1 MKSAIVNFLKGVNVF
16 QDFTEKQLDSIADQL
31 EVKDYIPGARI
42 IQKGE
47 EGDAMYLIMEGAVHI
62 PVIDADGQK
71 RFTAFL
77 SQNDFFGEMALM
89 TGEPRTA
96 TVIVDNEQACRCL
109 VVRKEIVEPFLHK
122 NPGIAKFLTEILG
135 KRLLESGTMTRVGKY
150 RILGLLGAGGTSQV
164 FEGLHPDLHRSVAI
178 KMLSHSL
185 VYEGDFAQRFQ
196 QEARLIAD
204 LNHDHI
210 LQVFDAESAYATF
223 FIVMEK
229 LKGIDLVD
237 HIQQQGKLSAKQ
249 TRDILIQVAKA
260 LNYAH
265 KKGVV
270 HRDIKPANIFIE
282 EDGNVKLTDFGI
294 ASSPGLVQS
303 DDVDPGIH
311 GTPGFLAPEV
321 IMGKPSDG
329 RVDIYA
335 MGVVA
340 YAMLTGTLPF
350 A

>member
-1 MKSAIVNFLKGVNVF
+1 
-16 QDFTEKQLDSIADQL
+16 
-31 EVKDYIPGARI
+31 
-42 IQKGE
+42 
-47 EGDAMYLIMEGAVHI
+47 
-62 PVIDADGQK
+62 
-71 RFTAFL
+71 
-77 SQNDFFGEMALM
+77 MALM

-96 TVIVDNEQACRCL
+96 TVIVDNDQACRCL
-109 VVRKEIVEPFLHK
+109 VIKEIVEPFLHK

-164 FEGLHPDLHRSVAI
+164 FEGLHPDLNRSVAI

-185 VYEGDFAQRFQ
+185 VYESDFVQRFQ

-237 HIQQQGKLSAKQ
+237 LIQKHGKLTPEQ
-249 TRDILIQVAKA
+249 TRDILLQVAKA
-260 LNYAH
+260 LDYAH
-265 KKGVV
+265 NKGVV
-270 HRDIKPANIFIE
+270 HRDIKPANIFVE
-282 EDGNVKLTDFGI
+282 ENGNVKLTDFGI
-294 ASSPGLVQS
+294 ASSPGLAQ
-303 DDVDPGIH
+303 DNEVDPGIH

-321 IMGKPSDG
+321 IMGHVSDG

-335 MGVVA
+335 LGVVA
-340 YAMLTGTLPF
+340 YAMLTGHLPF
-350 A
+350 SGSDPLKVLKMQ